1 MSRIKIKQAA
11 EILRVSE
18 KTIRRRIA
26 KGQIHAT
33 KGKTPQG
40 FIYLI
45 DINDDIPST
54 SQNPTKLKN
63 ADRDNNPPQNI
74 LDLDLLKKQFE
85 LKDQQIE
92 SQKNQIE
99 SQINQINQFN
109 ELYKIIPKL
118 ESDISKISDKSRWW
132 KFWAA

>member
-26 KGQIHAT
+26 TGQIHTT

-45 DINDDIPST
+45 DINDEIPST
-54 SQNPTKLKN
+54 SHNPNKLKN
-63 ADRDNNPPQNI
+63 
-74 LDLDLLKKQFE
+74 
-85 LKDQQIE
+85 
-92 SQKNQIE
+92 
-99 SQINQINQFN
+99 
-109 ELYKIIPKL
+109 
-118 ESDISKISDKSRWW
+118 
-132 KFWAA
+132 

>member
-11 EILRVSE
+11 ETLGVSE

-26 KGQIHAT
+26 KGQIQAT

-54 SQNPTKLKN
+54 SQAPTKLKN
-63 ADRDNNPPQNI
+63 ETGDSNATQNI
-74 LDLDLLKKQFE
+74 LDLELLKKQFD

-92 SQKNQIE
+92 SQKMQIE
-99 SQINQINQFN
+99 SQISQIN

-118 ESDISKISDKSRWW
+118 ESDISAIYDKSRWW
-132 KFWAA
+132 KFWVA

>member
-11 EILRVSE
+11 EILGVSE

-26 KGQIHAT
+26 KGQIQAT

-45 DINDDIPST
+45 DVNDDIPSE
-54 SQNPTKLKN
+54 SQNSINLKN
-63 ADRDNNPPQNI
+63 ADNDNNPPQNI
-74 LDLDLLKKQFE
+74 LDLELLKKQFE

-99 SQINQINQFN
+99 SQISQIN

-118 ESDISKISDKSRWW
+118 ESDISKISNKSRWW

>member
-1 MSRIKIKQAA
+1 LSRIKIKQAA
-11 EILRVSE
+11 EILGVSE

-26 KGQIHAT
+26 KGQVQAT

-45 DINDDIPST
+45 DINDDISPT
-54 SQNPTKLKN
+54 TQNPEELNTENN
-63 ADRDNNPPQNI
+63 ASNLPQNI
-74 LDLDLLKKQFE
+74 LDMELLKKQFD

-92 SQKNQIE
+92 SQKKQIE
-99 SQINQINQFN
+99 SQINQIE

-118 ESDISKISDKSRWW
+118 QSDINKISDKSRWW

>member
-1 MSRIKIKQAA
+1 LSRIKIKQAA
-11 EILRVSE
+11 EILGVSE
-18 KTIRRRIA
+18 KTIRRRIS
-26 KGQIHAT
+26 KGQIQAT

-45 DINDDIPST
+45 DVNDDINST
-54 SQNPTKLKN
+54 SHDSTKFKN
-63 ADRDNNPPQNI
+63 KANESNPPNNV
-74 LDLDLLKKQFE
+74 LDMELLKKQFD

-92 SQKNQIE
+92 SQKTQIE
-99 SQINQINQFN
+99 SQMNQIN

-118 ESDISKISDKSRWW
+118 ESDINKISDRSPWW

>member
-1 MSRIKIKQAA
+1 MSRIKINQAA
-11 EILRVSE
+11 EILGVSE

-26 KGQIHAT
+26 KGQIQAT

-45 DINDDIPST
+45 DINDDIPPA
-54 SQNPTKLKN
+54 SQTPTKLKN
-63 ADRDNNPPQNI
+63 EDSDSNPPQNI
-74 LDLDLLKKQFE
+74 LDLELLKKQFD

-92 SQKNQIE
+92 SQKMQIE
-99 SQINQINQFN
+99 SQISQIN

-118 ESDISKISDKSRWW
+118 ESDISAISDKSRWW
-132 KFWAA
+132 RFWVA

>member
-1 MSRIKIKQAA
+1 MGSANISIAA
-11 EILRVSE
+11 
-18 KTIRRRIA
+18 
-26 KGQIHAT
+26 GM
-33 KGKTPQG
+33 
-40 FIYLI
+40 F
-45 DINDDIPST
+45 
-54 SQNPTKLKN
+54 QNPTKLKN

-99 SQINQINQFN
+99 SQINQIN

>member
-1 MSRIKIKQAA
+1 LSRIKIKQAA
-11 EILRVSE
+11 EILGVSE

-26 KGQIHAT
+26 KGQIQAT

-45 DINDDIPST
+45 DVNDDIPSE
-54 SQNPTKLKN
+54 SQNSINLKN
-63 ADRDNNPPQNI
+63 ADNDNNPPQNI
-74 LDLDLLKKQFE
+74 LDLELLKKQFE

-99 SQINQINQFN
+99 SQISQIN

-118 ESDISKISDKSRWW
+118 ESDISKISNKSRWW

>member
-1 MSRIKIKQAA
+1 MSRIKINQAA
-11 EILRVSE
+11 EILGVSE

-26 KGQIHAT
+26 KGQIQAT

-45 DINDDIPST
+45 DINDHIPSK
-54 SQNPTKLKN
+54 SQDSLEIKGENS
-63 ADRDNNPPQNI
+63 NPPENI
-74 LDLDLLKKQFE
+74 LDLELLKKQFE

-99 SQINQINQFN
+99 SQINQIT

-118 ESDISKISDKSRWW
+118 QSDISRISDKSSWW
-132 KFWAA
+132 KFWVA

>member
-11 EILRVSE
+11 EILGVSE

-26 KGQIHAT
+26 KGQIQAT

-45 DINDDIPST
+45 DVNDDISSE
-54 SQNPTKLKN
+54 SQNSNNLKN
-63 ADRDNNPPQNI
+63 ADNDNNPPQNI
-74 LDLDLLKKQFE
+74 LDLELLKKQFE

-99 SQINQINQFN
+99 SQISQIN

-118 ESDISKISDKSRWW
+118 ESDISKISNKSRWW

>member
-26 KGQIHAT
+26 TGQIHAT

-54 SQNPTKLKN
+54 SHNPTKLKN
-63 ADRDNNPPQNI
+63 ADMDNNQPQNI

-99 SQINQINQFN
+99 SQINQIN

>member
-11 EILRVSE
+11 EILGVSE

-26 KGQIHAT
+26 KGQIQAT
-33 KGKTPQG
+33 KGKSPQG

-45 DINDDIPST
+45 DVNDDISSE
-54 SQNPTKLKN
+54 SQNSNNLKI
-63 ADRDNNPPQNI
+63 ADNNNNPPQNI
-74 LDLDLLKKQFE
+74 LDLELLKKQFE

-99 SQINQINQFN
+99 SQINQIN

>member
-1 MSRIKIKQAA
+1 MYQSRIKINQAA
-11 EILRVSE
+11 EILGVSE

-26 KGQIHAT
+26 KGQIQAT

-45 DINDDIPST
+45 DINDDISPT
-54 SQNPTKLKN
+54 SQTPTKLKN
-63 ADRDNNPPQNI
+63 EGSDSNPPQNI
-74 LDLDLLKKQFE
+74 LDLELLKKQFD

-92 SQKNQIE
+92 SQKMQIE
-99 SQINQINQFN
+99 SQISQIN

-118 ESDISKISDKSRWW
+118 ESDISAIYDKSRWW
-132 KFWAA
+132 KFWVA

>member
-1 MSRIKIKQAA
+1 MSRIKINQAA
-11 EILRVSE
+11 EILGVSE

-26 KGQIHAT
+26 KGQIQAT

-45 DINDDIPST
+45 DINDDISSK
-54 SQNPTKLKN
+54 SQDSLEIKGENS
-63 ADRDNNPPQNI
+63 NPPQNI
-74 LDLDLLKKQFE
+74 LDLELLKKQFE

-99 SQINQINQFN
+99 SQINQIT

-118 ESDISKISDKSRWW
+118 QSDISRISDKSSWW
-132 KFWAA
+132 KFWVA